1 MTCAGLVRE
10 LDADKVAFEEA
21 FRRLGIGGGGG
32 GGGPLDVAAE
42 LGTGRRPWAGLSG
55 RPRADED
62 EAPVVPADVLSGH
75 SMMEDGSNN
84 ERVDEL
90 NPADSSH
97 VRRRGGCSDVG
108 RCCTVEGRCFSI
120 RPPND

>member
-10 LDADKVAFEEA
+10 LDADRVAFEEA

-55 RPRADED
+55 RPRADEAET
-62 EAPVVPADVLSGH
+62 EAAVVPADVLSGH

-84 ERVDEL
+84 ER
-90 NPADSSH
+90 
-97 VRRRGGCSDVG
+97 G
-108 RCCTVEGRCFSI
+108 
-120 RPPND
+120 